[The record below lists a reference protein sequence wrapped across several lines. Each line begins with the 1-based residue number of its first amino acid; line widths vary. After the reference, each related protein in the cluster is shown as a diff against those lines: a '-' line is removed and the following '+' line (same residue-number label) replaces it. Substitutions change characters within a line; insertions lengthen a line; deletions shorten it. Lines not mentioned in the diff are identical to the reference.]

1 MNSPTTDAAMPL
13 TPAGSHRWTTFAGPE
28 WSNPG
33 GGLWGGY
40 AIGLS
45 IRVLDAEPNAIG
57 EALSLT
63 LTYAAALPSGTLDVR
78 TRCLRQGRSIGVWEV
93 EILPT
98 GTDQVGVHAIVT
110 MAKRPTTPPF
120 EFAKMPD
127 APDPETV
134 PMVQWGEQSQSQ
146 HYGASA
152 FERRMVNDFM
162 PERGGTDAR
171 SLAWVK
177 PRRGPMDKAMLGMV
191 TDFSPPRSMYALGR
205 TINTT
210 TLTLTAYLHATEE
223 ELAAIG
229 DDFILIEADGRVGSR
244 GASDERS
251 SYWSRNGKLLATSE
265 QLAWYRERPGG

>member
-1 MNSPTTDAAMPL
+1 MNNPTTDAAMPL
-13 TPAGSHRWTTFAGPE
+13 TPAGPHRWTTVAGPE

-40 AIGLS
+40 AIGLA
-45 IRVLDAEPNAIG
+45 IRVLDAEPTAIG

-63 LTYAAALPSGTLDVR
+63 LTYAAALPSGNLEVR

-93 EILPT
+93 EILPA
-98 GTDQVGVHAIVT
+98 GSEQVGVHAIVT
-110 MAKRPTTPPF
+110 MAKRPATPPF
-120 EFAKMPD
+120 EFAKMPE
-127 APDPETV
+127 APDPDTLPRLEF
-134 PMVQWGEQSQSQ
+134 PGEPSH

-152 FERRMVNDFM
+152 FERRMLDGFP
-162 PERGGTDAR
+162 PEAGGTSAR
-171 SLAWVK
+171 SLAWVR

-210 TLTLTAYLHATEE
+210 TLTLTVYLHATEE

-229 DDFILIEADGRVGSR
+229 DDFILIECDGRVGSR

-251 SYWSRNGKLLATSE
+251 SYWSRSGKLLATSE
-265 QLAWYRERPGG
+265 QLAWYRERPTT